1 MCKIV
6 FAKICVQYIF
16 LTLAKYSKDRFAILP
31 TVSVS
36 CFCDLNI
43 INDKIRLSS
52 GFKLYHAELYA
63 AFPIALL

>member
-1 MCKIV
+1 MQIIC
-6 FAKICVQYIF
+6 AKLICALRII
-16 LTLAKYSKDRFAILP
+16 LTLAKYSKERFAIFP

-43 INDKIRLSS
+43 IIDKIRLSS